1 MDGKNTRYQERISAV
16 GVDNAMR
23 CLFEKFDSTFEID
36 VESVKLYTPEPW
48 PKGHVFYMNGMYFNN
63 TTAHDIMTSCL

>member
-36 VESVKLYTPEPW
+36 VESVKLYTPEP
-48 PKGHVFYMNGMYFNN
+48 
-63 TTAHDIMTSCL
+63 